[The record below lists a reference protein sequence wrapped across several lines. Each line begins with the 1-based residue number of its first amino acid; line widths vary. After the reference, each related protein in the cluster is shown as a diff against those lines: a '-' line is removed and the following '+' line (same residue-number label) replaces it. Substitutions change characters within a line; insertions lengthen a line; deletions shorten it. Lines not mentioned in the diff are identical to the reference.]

1 MGMSISAD
9 YMVTLKVDVK
19 TKIEEK
25 DIVSQYNST
34 VKLDLAEKTTQ
45 ILGENNKDDIQY
57 ISKEYEQITKS
68 PFMVIL
74 DVIVIAFSIYLLRFV
89 SKAKVTNRVK
99 NEYKQELNRIL
110 KLCQDKIVKVSTKPE
125 KNMESAVYVKDFAEV
140 ELNFS

>member
-34 VKLDLAEKTTQ
+34 VRLDLAEKTTQ

-57 ISKEYEQITKS
+57 ISKAIT
-68 PFMVIL
+68 
-74 DVIVIAFSIYLLRFV
+74 
-89 SKAKVTNRVK
+89 
-99 NEYKQELNRIL
+99 
-110 KLCQDKIVKVSTKPE
+110 
-125 KNMESAVYVKDFAEV
+125 
-140 ELNFS
+140 

>member
-57 ISKEYEQITKS
+57 ISKDYEQITKS

-89 SKAKVTNRVK
+89 SKAIVTNRVK

-110 KLCQDKIVKVSTKPE
+110 KLCQDKIVQVSTKPE